1 MRENMAVQRGKSNMV
16 RPDWTKNNKKK
27 FKDLSK
33 ELIIVLHFL
42 TDYFGYA
49 M

>member
-1 MRENMAVQRGKSNMV
+1 MA